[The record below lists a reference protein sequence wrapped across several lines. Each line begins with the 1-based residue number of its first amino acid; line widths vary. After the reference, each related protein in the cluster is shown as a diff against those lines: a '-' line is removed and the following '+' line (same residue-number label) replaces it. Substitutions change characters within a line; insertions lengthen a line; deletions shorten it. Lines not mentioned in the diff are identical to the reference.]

1 MPIPIAKEGDQVIG
15 VDTHVLMVPS
25 PGGPVPTPTP
35 MPFSGKLDANLST
48 TVFIDDKAVALV
60 GSEASNMPQHIPA
73 AGPFQKPPANKGT
86 VETGSGTVFIDD
98 KAVARMGDT
107 VKTCND
113 PADAPNGTIIAVGVV
128 LTE

>member
-1 MPIPIAKEGDQVIG
+1 MPQPIAKEGDQVVA
-15 VDTHVLMVPS
+15 VDTHILMIPS

-35 MPFSGKLDANLST
+35 MPFSGKLDAKLST

-60 GSEASNMPQHIPA
+60 GSEASNMPAHIPA
-73 AGPFQKPPANKGT
+73 GGPFQKQPADKGT
-86 VETGSGTVFIDD
+86 VETGSSSVFVDD

-113 PADAPNGTIIAVGVV
+113 PADAPNGTIIAAGVV
-128 LTE
+128 MTE